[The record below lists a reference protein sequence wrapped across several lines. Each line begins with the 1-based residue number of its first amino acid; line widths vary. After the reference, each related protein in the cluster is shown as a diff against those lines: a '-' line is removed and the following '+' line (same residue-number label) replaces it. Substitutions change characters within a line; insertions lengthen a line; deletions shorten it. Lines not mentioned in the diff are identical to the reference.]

1 MEPRVLP
8 RMSGLK
14 KCMGWPLGAH
24 ETSTYTSVL
33 PPPSGAD
40 FAKNELPPNYPLRL
54 ASSNP
59 LNISAPTSLLRDT
72 IVRPILED
80 TTLMTGILLALLIAF
95 TVSYVRSPWRKL
107 PPSPRRMPII
117 GNALQL
123 LDAKWLT
130 SKDCKERFGE

>member
-8 RMSGLK
+8 RISGLK
-14 KCMGWPLGAH
+14 KCMGWPIEAR
-24 ETSTYTSVL
+24 ETSSYTSVL

-40 FAKNELPPNYPLRL
+40 FAKNELPPNHLLQRV
-54 ASSNP
+54 SSNR
-59 LNISAPTSLLRDT
+59 LNISTPTSLLRET

-80 TTLMTGILLALLIAF
+80 PTLMTGILLALLIVF
-95 TVSYVRSPWRKL
+95 VVSYARSPWRKL

-123 LDAKWLT
+123 LDINWLT
-130 SKDCKERFGE
+130 SKGCKDRFGE